1 MRPGQDGADERRWK
15 ALASVAASHEGR
27 ILVDYLKSLREQR
40 RDELESIADPV
51 GIHQAQGR
59 AKELSSLIKNL
70 EEARGV
76 VELRYR

>member
-1 MRPGQDGADERRWK
+1 
-15 ALASVAASHEGR
+15 
-27 ILVDYLKSLREQR
+27 VDYLKSLREQR

-59 AKELSSLIKNL
+59 ARELSSLIKNL